1 MSTEEYV
8 QLTGFPVLPGR
19 PGAPTGPGDPCI
31 GINQVSYNLLFLLF
45 QQNNS
50 LLRSRFY
57 GCHATIQIIW
67 GALRDSSSNNNFA
80 ITQVNYKP

>member
-57 GCHATIQIIW
+57 GCHATIYLGSI
-67 GALRDSSSNNNFA
+67 A
-80 ITQVNYKP
+80 